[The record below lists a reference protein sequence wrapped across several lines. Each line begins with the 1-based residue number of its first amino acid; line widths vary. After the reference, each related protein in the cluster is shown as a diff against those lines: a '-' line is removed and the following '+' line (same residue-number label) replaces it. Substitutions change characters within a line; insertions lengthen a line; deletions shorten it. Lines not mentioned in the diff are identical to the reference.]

1 MTKWFKTLANLSK
14 GTFFMS
20 LLVAS
25 ASASASACDWKVNKT
40 TDAMTDVVTCWVS
53 SPTAKVSFFRHG
65 KERPNVYNKSAYN
78 ESWLMIRVDQNKA
91 ISMGENAYTRQKAL
105 DELLPQ
111 LRSGKR
117 IRTNFE
123 DYPEQQSGD
132 AEICNLQ
139 QLLDACNS

>member
-1 MTKWFKTLANLSK
+1 M
-14 GTFFMS
+14 
-20 LLVAS
+20 
-25 ASASASACDWKVNKT
+25 
-40 TDAMTDVVTCWVS
+40 
-53 SPTAKVSFFRHG
+53 
-65 KERPNVYNKSAYN
+65 YNKSAYS

-117 IRTNFE
+117 IRTSFE

-139 QLLDACNS
+139 QLLDVCNS